1 MDATDMARRVVAVE
15 LEELRRLHD
24 RLANKEG
31 PASRALR
38 EATNLLRTVLDAGGK
53 IVVLGVGKSGHI
65 GDKIAATLTSTGSR
79 AVVLNSLNALHGD
92 LGIVED
98 GDVILALSY
107 SGETEELLAVLPALS
122 RFHVTVIS
130 MTANPDSTLAR
141 FSKVVLDVR
150 VESEACPLGL
160 APTSS
165 TTVMLV
171 LGDALAMALVE
182 LRGFNRED
190 FARFHP
196 AGRLGRRLLLKA
208 SDVMRSGDRLALCTA
223 DISVRDALKC
233 MTTCR
238 SGAVVI
244 TDKGGKL
251 VGIFTQGDFAR
262 RYQENSAVGDLP
274 IGEVM
279 TQNPAALRADQPA
292 VEVLALIE
300 QRQIDDVV
308 VINAENQPVGLIDS
322 QDLSRFHLL

>member
-1 MDATDMARRVVAVE
+1 MDVTDMARRVVAAE
-15 LEELRRLHD
+15 IDELRLLLD
-24 RLANKEG
+24 RLADNEA
-31 PASRALR
+31 PSSCAFR
-38 EATNLLRTVLDAGGK
+38 EATNLLCAALDAGRK
-53 IVVLGVGKSGHI
+53 IIVLGVGKSGHI

-98 GDVILALSY
+98 GDVVLALSY

-122 RFHVTVIS
+122 RFDVSVIS
-130 MTANPDSTLAR
+130 MTAKPNSTLAR
-141 FSKVVLDVR
+141 FSKVVLDVA
-150 VESEACPLGL
+150 VKSEACPLGL

-208 SDVMRSGDRLALCTA
+208 SDVMRSGDRLALCTT
-223 DISVRDALKC
+223 DVSVREALKR
-233 MTTCR
+233 MTRCR
-238 SGAVVI
+238 SGAVVV
-244 TDKGGKL
+244 TDERAKL
-251 VGIFTQGDFAR
+251 AGIFTQGDFAR
-262 RYQENSAVGDLP
+262 RYQEHSAVGDLT
-274 IGEVM
+274 IGDVM
-279 TQNPAALRADQPA
+279 TRNPAALRADQPA
-292 VEVLALIE
+292 VDVLAIIE

-308 VINAENQPVGLIDS
+308 VINADDQPVGLIDS